1 MYKVV
6 VYFEDSHE
14 GVAGRGIAKHDTT
27 GESTPQRHSALS
39 AQHSNHIGDPF
50 TVRFNELTFFEYLY
64 LKLVRLQRNL
74 GKYQSSSDVGER
86 IAQKATIHNRPGP
99 NYR

>member
-1 MYKVV
+1 MYKGVV
-6 VYFEDSHE
+6 FFEDSHE
-14 GVAGRGIAKHDTT
+14 GAEERGIAKHDTT
-27 GESTPQRHSALS
+27 GESTPQRHSVLS

-50 TVRFNELTFFEYLY
+50 PVRFNELTFFEY

>member
-1 MYKVV
+1 MK
-6 VYFEDSHE
+6 
-14 GVAGRGIAKHDTT
+14 GLKRGASQNTIQLVN
-27 GESTPQRHSALS
+27 PQRHSVLS

-50 TVRFNELTFFEYLY
+50 PVRFNELTFFEY